1 MRIWPLSCAGL
12 LIVLLSACANVQEHL
27 QPAELQ
33 AFERQGEFVSEWERV
48 LGVGQ
53 DERYARLQPTLVDG
67 ILYVADVNG
76 TVAAVNAENGR
87 RLWRTR
93 LRNEAGRSFLGI
105 TWGNNVEIGGAVGVG
120 GDLVLVGT
128 LDGYVIALDK
138 ESGEEQWRSRVSTEV
153 VSAPQS
159 NGQVVIALAID
170 GRVFAL
176 DPATG
181 ERRWSYDHAAPLLSL
196 RTNAAPVF
204 VGNNVFIAF
213 DNGQLLSFSA
223 NDGALRW
230 SVRVGQPRGTTE
242 LERLVDLN
250 STPVNAGPYLYAAGY
265 NSRLVALSRGSGRV
279 NWSQDLSTFQNISVS
294 GGKVIVVDTNSH
306 VHAYDALSGAQAW
319 VNTDLHRRN
328 LSAPAVVG
336 ETVVVAD
343 FRGFV
348 HGLSLQTGE
357 LIARARPWQ
366 EGQVLAQ
373 PVTAEDRVFL
383 YNDQGVL
390 LAYSVRMFDEDYQPP
405 GDLPRHRGA
414 IPTRPTGFIRSR

>member
-1 MRIWPLSCAGL
+1 MRIWSLSCAVL
-12 LIVLLSACANVQEHL
+12 SMVLLSACTSVQEHL

-33 AFERQGEFVSEWERV
+33 AIERQGEFVTEWERV
-48 LGVGQ
+48 IGVGQ
-53 DERYARLQPTLVDG
+53 DDRYARLQPTFSDG
-67 ILYVADVNG
+67 VMYLADVNG
-76 TVAAVNAENGR
+76 QVSAVNPENGR
-87 RLWRTR
+87 RLWRTQ
-93 LRNEAGRSFLGI
+93 LRTDAGRSFLGFN
-105 TWGNNVEIGGAVGVG
+105 WGNQLEIGGAVGVG

-128 LDGYVIALDK
+128 LDGHVIALNKD
-138 ESGEEQWRSRVSTEV
+138 SGEEKWRAPVSTEV

-159 NGQVVIALAID
+159 NGQVVIAVAID

-181 ERRWSYDHAAPLLSL
+181 ARRWSYDHAAPLLSI
-196 RTNAAPVF
+196 RSNAAPLF
-204 VGNNVFIAF
+204 VGNNVYVAF

-250 STPVNAGPYLYAAGY
+250 PTPVNAGPYLYAAGY

-294 GGKVIVVDTNSH
+294 GGKVLVVDVNSH
-306 VHAYDALSGAQAW
+306 VHAYDALSGEQAW
-319 VNTDLHRRN
+319 VNNDLHRRN
-328 LSAPAVVG
+328 LSPPAVVG
-336 ETVVVAD
+336 DVVVVAD
-343 FRGFV
+343 YNGYV
-348 HGLSLQTGE
+348 HGLSLSSGE

-366 EGQVLAQ
+366 EGQVFAQ
-373 PVTAEDRVFL
+373 PIVLEDRVYL
-383 YNDQGVL
+383 YNDRGVL
-390 LAYSVRMFDEDYQPP
+390 LAYSLRMYDEDFQPRP
-405 GDLPRHRGA
+405 ELPRHRGP